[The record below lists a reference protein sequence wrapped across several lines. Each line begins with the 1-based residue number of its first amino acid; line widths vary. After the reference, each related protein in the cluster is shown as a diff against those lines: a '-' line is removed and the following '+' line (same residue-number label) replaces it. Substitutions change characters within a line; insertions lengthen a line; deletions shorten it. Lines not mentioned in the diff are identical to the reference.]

1 MDRYKKLTVNTL
13 ILTIG
18 TVGSKLIT
26 FLMLPFYTNV
36 LSTAEYGTIDLL
48 LQTESF
54 LVPIFTIGIAA
65 AITRFG
71 LDDQYDKKDVF
82 TTGLAC
88 YGVGFVL
95 CLLLALIVGALF
107 SLPAVQF
114 PAGVESIWQYAIWI
128 LILIA
133 SSGLHSICGSF
144 VRAEKKLRIYAITG
158 ILNTV
163 CNVLLMVVFLKF
175 FGLGIGG
182 YMLSVIIADIVSVLF
197 LAVSSKLW
205 RFVHFKKLHNPT
217 ARAMVKF
224 SIPLIPATI
233 SWWIINMS
241 DRFMILMFI
250 GASAN
255 GIYSVAA
262 KIPSIVTILAGVF
275 MEAWQVSIIGN
286 KTEQSRFFSN
296 TMRSYQS
303 LLFIAAGLV
312 TMFSHF
318 IITHMTSPDY
328 YEAWR
333 YVPLLLC
340 STVFSCLATF
350 IGSIYTVE
358 KKSVSQ
364 LVTTLTGA
372 ASNILLNLI
381 LIPQFGISGA
391 AIATFSSFMLV
402 FVIRLIDTRK
412 YIVIHWSPVRF
423 CISFILLMIQIFVM
437 INDWGAVYIIQS
449 VCMVGLIAVN
459 FSPLLNGIKKLIS
472 LR

>member
-18 TVGSKLIT
+18 TVGSKIVT

-36 LSTAEYGTIDLL
+36 LSTVEYGTIDLL
-48 LQTESF
+48 LQTGSF
-54 LVPIFTIGIAA
+54 LVPIFTIGIAV

-88 YGVGFVL
+88 YGLGLIV
-95 CLLLALIVGALF
+95 CLLLSLIAGIAF
-107 SLPAVQF
+107 SLPGIRFLDQT
-114 PAGVESIWQYAIWI
+114 ENIWRYGIWI
-128 LILIA
+128 PILII

-144 VRAEKKLRIYAITG
+144 VRAEEKLRVYTITG

-163 CNVLLMVVFLKF
+163 CNVLLMVLFLKF
-175 FGLGIGG
+175 LRLGIGG

-205 RFVHFKKLHNPT
+205 RFVNFKKLHIPT

-286 KTEQSRFFSN
+286 KTEQSHFFSN
-296 TMRSYQS
+296 IMRSYQS

-312 TMFSHF
+312 TMLSRF
-318 IITHMTSPDY
+318 IIAHMTSADY
-328 YEAWR
+328 YEAWQ

-358 KKSVSQ
+358 KKSVSH
-364 LVTTLTGA
+364 LVTTLIGA
-372 ASNILLNLI
+372 ASNIVLNLM
-381 LIPQFGISGA
+381 LIPRFGISGA
-391 AIATFSSFMLV
+391 AIATFASFMLV

-412 YIVIHWSPVRF
+412 YITLHWSPVRF
-423 CISFILLMIQIFVM
+423 CISFALLMIQIVVM
-437 INDWGAVYIIQS
+437 INDWGSVYIIQS
-449 VCMVGLIAVN
+449 ACLAGLIVVN